1 MYTQLSGSTI
11 KETIFFVSFSRMVDS
26 SAGRI
31 AAMFETDLNFVVK
44 YVFKISELKLRTTV
58 RQNIPT
64 DTKVGAMEMTPS
76 LPMLHKLS
84 VTRNF
89 FFN

>member
-1 MYTQLSGSTI
+1 
-11 KETIFFVSFSRMVDS
+11 MVDS

-44 YVFKISELKLRTTV
+44 YVFKISELKLKTTV

-64 DTKVGAMEMTPS
+64 DTKVAVREINPL
-76 LPMLHKLS
+76 LPILHKLS

-89 FFN
+89 FFTWRDQVILEQLQRWKIRLQKWI